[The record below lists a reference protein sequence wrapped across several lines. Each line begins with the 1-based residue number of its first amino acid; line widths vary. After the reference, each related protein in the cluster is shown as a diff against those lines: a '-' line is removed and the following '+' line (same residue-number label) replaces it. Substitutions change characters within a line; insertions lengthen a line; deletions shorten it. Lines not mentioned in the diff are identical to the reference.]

1 MIDKKGFFVVLGV
14 LLLAAVPMTSVA
26 ASAADKAVLLDEL
39 YEQAQLERHLNW
51 IKSSMTLDYSEYTL
65 PEKVLD
71 TVNQVVTVRYST
83 VFFRASMFNTLEEA
97 LTVDE
102 LLTLVEWY
110 NSPLGQK
117 ILQLETVANNPFN
130 APRIQSYIEDRL
142 SRQLPRSDRTALI
155 EELMVALDVVEHGTE
170 LAATAS
176 VGARR
181 ILLEVMPVLDPGRTQ
196 PPQALKAREMPVIR
210 RSMSERMKSIFFYT
224 YRSLSDQE
232 IRRYLA
238 FARSPA
244 MQNFQRG
251 QVVAISRML

>member
-14 LLLAAVPMTSVA
+14 LLLAA
-26 ASAADKAVLLDEL
+26 SAAPASDKGVLLDEL
-39 YEQAQLERHLNW
+39 YEQAQLERQLNW

-65 PEKVLD
+65 PDKVLD
-71 TVNQVVTVRYST
+71 TVNQVVRVRYSPL
-83 VFFRASMFNTLEEA
+83 FFRVSMMNTLDEA

-102 LLTLVEWY
+102 LLALVEWY

-117 ILQLETVANNPFN
+117 ILKLETIANNPFN
-130 APRIQSYIEDRL
+130 APRIQAYIEERL
-142 SRQLPRSDRTALI
+142 SRQLPRSSRTALI

-181 ILLEVMPVLDPGRTQ
+181 ILLEVMPVINEGARR
-196 PPQALKAREMPVIR
+196 PPQALKAREKPAIR
-210 RSMSERMKSIFFYT
+210 RTMSERMKSIFFYT

-232 IRRYLA
+232 IRRYLE
-238 FARSPA
+238 FARSSA

-251 QVVAISRML
+251 QVLAIGRML